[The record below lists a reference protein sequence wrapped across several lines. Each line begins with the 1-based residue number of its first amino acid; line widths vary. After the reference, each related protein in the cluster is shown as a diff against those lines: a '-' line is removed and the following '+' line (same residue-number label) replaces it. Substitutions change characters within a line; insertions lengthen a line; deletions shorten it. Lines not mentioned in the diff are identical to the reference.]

1 MYLENI
7 LKGERD
13 ESMST
18 PILKK
23 KLRDEMRL
31 KEGRSILR
39 KFSKKLAGTRKE
51 LAFIL

>member
-1 MYLENI
+1 LYLEKI

-18 PILKK
+18 PILKFFF
-23 KLRDEMRL
+23 LRDEMRL

-39 KFSKKLAGTRKE
+39 KFSKKPEGTRE
-51 LAFIL
+51 G